1 MMNLLRKLRLLVLVF
16 AVLAVVFGFTVL
28 STPNTANAIR
38 CTAWC
43 MYCTIE
49 PPIICWCECCGF

>member
-1 MMNLLRKLRLLVLVF
+1 MLVF

-28 STPNTANAIR
+28 STPNSAKAIN